1 MNVPII
7 GGMTLSQSNEEN
19 NRRVLKLQTCELA
32 LLESIKKVNEC
43 KTEFKHLMPK
53 IFSSFRATGALTFV
67 RVKIQLMNLAD
78 SVKSYHDC
86 SDSVIHR
93 FKSQISATSSTPLT
107 AEIGGKR
114 ALMGYEPSL
123 RKALTALS
131 QEGLRRRYVRNDGS
145 LHASEPFAAAHS
157 SVNMTLES
165 IACLAASPPTIL
177 PPLPSSF
184 RKCVGVE
191 TCVWF
196 NAFSGRIYRD
206 AAKSEALHTRL
217 LEKLTKK
224 LNKGPR
230 PGFVDEFTVESIVFG
245 STPPLLFN
253 VKWCPPAVS
262 VSQRDRK
269 GSDAGATAT
278 VAEENKTQNDDKN
291 KNISDIRND
300 SKGAVFTPHEKDS
313 VNNKHLSP
321 EKPSRSS
328 PFADTIPPSP
338 SLSASNSPN
347 LSRKFAEVQSVGSCG
362 KKSVNYGDGDN
373 VNDKTNGTSN
383 GNSNNSSSSNSSS
396 SNSNSSS
403 TSSSGKNS
411 SSKDSNSSGD
421 ASNEC
426 TDDDIECT
434 ANIAFRSGL
443 KFKISTRCV
452 MQYYLT
458 IHGRIFMLYRMSD
471 NIRGFPYLI
480 IWHTTY

>member
-93 FKSQISATSSTPLT
+93 FKSQISATSSTPLA
-107 AEIGGKR
+107 AEVGGKR

-131 QEGLRRRYVRNDGS
+131 QEGLRRKYVRNDGS
-145 LHASEPFAAAHS
+145 LHTSEPFAAAHS

-217 LEKLTKK
+217 LEKFTKK

-269 GSDAGATAT
+269 SSDAATAT
-278 VAEENKTQNDDKN
+278 VAAATEENKTQNDDKN
-291 KNISDIRND
+291 NNTGDIRND
-300 SKGAVFTPHEKDS
+300 IKGSVFTPHEKDS
-313 VNNKHLSP
+313 VNSKHLSP

-347 LSRKFAEVQSVGSCG
+347 LSRKFAEVQSVGSSS
-362 KKSVNYGDGDN
+362 KKSVNYDDGDN
-373 VNDKTNGTSN
+373 VNDKTSGTSN
-383 GNSNNSSSSNSSS
+383 GNNSNSGSCSSSSSSN

-411 SSKDSNSSGD
+411 NSTDSNSSGD
-421 ASNEC
+421 TSNEC

-443 KFKISTRCV
+443 KFKISTRYAT
-452 MQYYLT
+452 QYYCIT
-458 IHGRIFMLYRMSD
+458 HERFITHHYKSRNMENFRI
-471 NIRGFPYLI
+471 
-480 IWHTTY
+480 

>member
-93 FKSQISATSSTPLT
+93 FKSQISATSSTPLA

-131 QEGLRRRYVRNDGS
+131 QEGLRRKYVRNDGS
-145 LHASEPFAAAHS
+145 LHTSEPFAAAHS

-165 IACLAASPPTIL
+165 IACLAACPPTIL

-269 GSDAGATAT
+269 GSDATA
-278 VAEENKTQNDDKN
+278 AEESKTQNDDKN
-291 KNISDIRND
+291 KIISDVRND
-300 SKGAVFTPHEKDS
+300 IKGAVFTPHEKDS
-313 VNNKHLSP
+313 VNSKHLSP

-338 SLSASNSPN
+338 LLSASNSPN
-347 LSRKFAEVQSVGSCG
+347 LSRKFAEVQSVGSSG
-362 KKSVNYGDGDN
+362 KKSVNYDDGDN

-383 GNSNNSSSSNSSS
+383 SNNNNSSSSNSNSSS
-396 SNSNSSS
+396 SNSNSSNSSS
-403 TSSSGKNS
+403 TNSSGKNS
-411 SSKDSNSSGD
+411 KESNMSGD
-421 ASNEC
+421 TSNEC

-443 KFKISTRCV
+443 KFKISTRYV
-452 MQYYLT
+452 MQYYLIT
-458 IHGRIFMLYRMSD
+458 LDRLIMFHYKSGTVRE
-471 NIRGFPYLI
+471 FPYLI
-480 IWHTTY
+480 MWYTAYS

>member
-93 FKSQISATSSTPLT
+93 FKSQISATSSTPLA
-107 AEIGGKR
+107 AEVGGKR

-131 QEGLRRRYVRNDGS
+131 QEGLRRKYVRNDGS
-145 LHASEPFAAAHS
+145 LHTSEPFAAAHS

-217 LEKLTKK
+217 LEKFTKK

-269 GSDAGATAT
+269 SSDAATAT
-278 VAEENKTQNDDKN
+278 VAAATEENKTQNDDKN
-291 KNISDIRND
+291 NNTGDIRND
-300 SKGAVFTPHEKDS
+300 IKGSVFTPHEKDS
-313 VNNKHLSP
+313 VNSKHLSP

-347 LSRKFAEVQSVGSCG
+347 LSRKFAEVQSVGSSS
-362 KKSVNYGDGDN
+362 KKSVNYDDGDN
-373 VNDKTNGTSN
+373 VNDKTSGTSN
-383 GNSNNSSSSNSSS
+383 GNNSNSGSCSSSSSSN

-411 SSKDSNSSGD
+411 NSTDSNSSGD
-421 ASNEC
+421 TSNEC

-443 KFKISTRCV
+443 KFKISTRYAT
-452 MQYYLT
+452 QYYSITHERFITL
-458 IHGRIFMLYRMSD
+458 HYKSRNMENFRI
-471 NIRGFPYLI
+471 
-480 IWHTTY
+480 

>member
-67 RVKIQLMNLAD
+67 RVKIQLINLAD

-86 SDSVIHR
+86 SDSVTHR

-131 QEGLRRRYVRNDGS
+131 QEGLRRKYVRNDGS
-145 LHASEPFAAAHS
+145 LHTSEPFAAAHS

-165 IACLAASPPTIL
+165 IACLAASPPTLL

-206 AAKSEALHTRL
+206 AARSEALHTRL
-217 LEKLTKK
+217 LEKLTKE

-269 GSDAGATAT
+269 GSDATAAT
-278 VAEENKTQNDDKN
+278 AEENKTQNDDKN
-291 KNISDIRND
+291 KNIIDIRND
-300 SKGAVFTPHEKDS
+300 NKGAVFTPHEKDS
-313 VNNKHLSP
+313 VNSKHLSP

-328 PFADTIPPSP
+328 PFADTTPPSP
-338 SLSASNSPN
+338 SLSASNSTN
-347 LSRKFAEVQSVGSCG
+347 LSRKFAEVQSVGSSS
-362 KKSVNYGDGDN
+362 KKSVNYDDGDN
-373 VNDKTNGTSN
+373 ANDNANGTSN
-383 GNSNNSSSSNSSS
+383 GNNNSSSNSYSNS
-396 SNSNSSS
+396 SNSSS
-403 TSSSGKNS
+403 TSSRGK
-411 SSKDSNSSGD
+411 KSNSKESNNNGD
-421 ASNEC
+421 SSNEC

-443 KFKISTRCV
+443 KFKISTKYV
-452 MQYYLT
+452 KQHYF
-458 IHGRIFMLYRMSD
+458 I
-471 NIRGFPYLI
+471 
-480 IWHTTY
+480 TTL